1 MDEYISRKGA
11 VDELQEKVFHNLT
24 DEYYGTMQVLNE
36 LPAANVAPV
45 VRCRDCKHFN
55 RFYHLNCNVCKCP
68 QGCVRPEPDGYCNY
82 GERRE
87 E

>member
-45 VRCRDCKHFN
+45 VRCRDCK
-55 RFYHLNCNVCKCP
+55 YWCNGDVIV
-68 QGCVRPEPDGYCNY
+68 GCYWDVDGGQPEEMDFCSR
-82 GERRE
+82 GERKE
-87 E
+87 